1 MLPQV
6 SQRFE
11 QVESGLDDLFNL
23 SNQQEIISFAA
34 GYPATELFPK
44 NQLDQA
50 FVHRVKQV
58 DQSYYQYGSVL
69 GLDSLRQKLLVY
81 VKQTQKIDAT
91 LAEIMLIQGAQQGI
105 SLLADLFLDVGDGVI
120 VEGPTY
126 VGALEAFKTRK
137 PTFYEVSLQADGL
150 NLDELEAILQ
160 QHPIKLLYT
169 IPNFQNPTGCCMS
182 VAKRQALVKL
192 AQKYHFL
199 IIEDDPYGQLRY
211 QGQALP
217 SIKSFDTTGNVVTL
231 GSFSKILSPA
241 LRTGWLIAKPSLVK
255 QLSNLR
261 LANDCQPS
269 NVVAEMIDQYLTDND
284 LAEHILRLNE
294 FYYRKKETMVTALQ
308 QHLPQQCQFSNP
320 DGGFFIWVSLPE
332 HLDAKEVLQKNG
344 LVTFITSEG
353 LFACSRQKNH
363 MRLNFS
369 GVSEEKIVQ
378 GCQRLGQCLTEMI

>member
-1 MLPQV
+1 MLPQM

-11 QVESGLDDLFNL
+11 QVQSGLDDLFNL

-44 NQLDQA
+44 AQLDQA
-50 FVHRVKQV
+50 FVQRATKVNNQ
-58 DQSYYQYGSVL
+58 YYQYGSVL
-69 GLDSLRQKLLVY
+69 GLDSLRQKLLAY
-81 VKQTQKIDAT
+81 VATTQQIDADLT
-91 LAEIMLIQGAQQGI
+91 NIMLIQGAQQGI
-105 SLLADLFLDVGDGVI
+105 SLLADLFLDVGDGVV

-150 NLDELEAILQ
+150 NLDELEVILQ

-182 VAKRQALVKL
+182 VSKRQALVKL
-192 AQKYHFL
+192 AQQYHFL

-211 QGQALP
+211 QGESLP
-217 SIKSFDTTGNVVTL
+217 SLKSFDTTGNVVTL

-241 LRTGWLIAKPSLVK
+241 LRMGWLIAEPSLVK

-332 HLDAKEVLQKNG
+332 EIDAKVVLQKNG

-353 LFACSRQKNH
+353 LFACSHQKNH